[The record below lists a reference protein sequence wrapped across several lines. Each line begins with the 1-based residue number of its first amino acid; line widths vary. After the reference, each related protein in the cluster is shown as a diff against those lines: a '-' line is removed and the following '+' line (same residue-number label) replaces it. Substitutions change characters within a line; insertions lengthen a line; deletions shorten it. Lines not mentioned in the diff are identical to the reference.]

1 MEYFKDSFVLNYT
14 DESWA
19 NVVTLSKVT
28 MDYLWEEIDLANK
41 NQVLHNSNLAGN
53 ISKSLTLNDTKELV
67 IKNLFPEIIRHNY
80 DFYQDKLHKDLSNL
94 FFSGFWVNYQKK
106 YEFNP
111 IHSHG
116 GTLSFVIWMQIPY
129 DWSEESKLDIVKNS
143 NTQYN
148 VGNFVFVYS
157 KDNKVQSN
165 HITMSPEMNGK
176 MAIFPSYFNHMV
188 YPFYTSD
195 DFRISISGNIEF
207 Q

>member
-14 DESWA
+14 EDSWT
-19 NVVTLSKVT
+19 NIVTLSEVT
-28 MDYLWEEIDLANK
+28 MDYLWGEIDLANK
-41 NQVLHNSNLAGN
+41 NQVSHKSSLAGN
-53 ISKSLTLNDTKELV
+53 ISRSLILNDSKELV
-67 IKNLFPEIIRHNY
+67 IKNLIPEIIHHNY
-80 DFYQDKLHKDLSNL
+80 DFYQDKLKKDLSNQ

-111 IHSHG
+111 IHNHG
-116 GTLSFVIWMQIPY
+116 GSLSFVIWMQIPY
-129 DWSEESKLDIVKNS
+129 DWSEESKLDIVKDS

-148 VGNFVFVYS
+148 VGNFVFVYA
-157 KDNKVQSN
+157 KDNKVQSS